1 MSSSVK
7 PLATFESFG
16 IGARTCR
23 MHSGRFHFSNTSAE
37 RSCPNSNPQIQTA
50 EVAKTR
56 LQLQGELQSKGAPKV
71 YKNVFDVFIKTWKNE
86 GIRGVQRGLGP
97 AVICI
102 PGTIPNYG
110 LKTTRYNDE
119 TMADTFERISSWA
132 NPGFYEPFRRS
143 FNSAIGRQGT
153 EQVFATSIAAG
164 AASGL
169 VGACLGNP
177 LFLIKARMQAYSPAL
192 PVGAQHYYRNSF
204 AALAEIFKAEGLRGY
219 IRGMDAAILRTCM
232 GSSVSILFNYR
243 ATTGQKRHW
252 SRMALQAPIV
262 HGHFWRVAR
271 YRGYV
276 WYDHYYTTK
285 RTYLIRVQC
294 LVMQPADT
302 ALTRMYNQPTVPGP
316 NGRMVGALYKNPI
329 DCLWKTLKIEG
340 PLAWYKGSTAHFLR
354 IAP

>member
-7 PLATFESFG
+7 PLTTFESFG
-16 IGARTCR
+16 IGGLAACTAV
-23 MHSGRFHFSNTSAE
+23 TL
-37 RSCPNSNPQIQTA
+37 SNPA

-97 AVICI
+97 AYVYQILLN
-102 PGTIPNYG
+102 GSR
-110 LKTTRYNDE
+110 L
-119 TMADTFERISSWA
+119 
-132 NPGFYEPFRRS
+132 GFYEPFRRS

-232 GSSVSILFNYR
+232 GSSVQLPSYNW
-243 ATTGQKRHW
+243 AKTTLVKNGIASADSTW
-252 SRMALQAPIV
+252 TFLASSTVSGICV
-262 HGHFWRVAR
+262 
-271 YRGYV
+271 
-276 WYDHYYTTK
+276 
-285 RTYLIRVQC
+285 C

-302 ALTRMYNQPTVPGP
+302 V
-316 NGRMVGALYKNPI
+316 
-329 DCLWKTLKIEG
+329 
-340 PLAWYKGSTAHFLR
+340 
-354 IAP
+354 

>member
-1 MSSSVK
+1 MNSSAR
-7 PLATFESFG
+7 PLSTLESFG

-23 MHSGRFHFSNTSAE
+23 MYGGHPIKPRGGGS
-37 RSCPNSNPQIQTA
+37 PP
-50 EVAKTR
+50 KTR

-71 YKNVFDVFIKTWKNE
+71 YRNVFDVFIKTWKNE

-97 AVICI
+97 AYVYQILLN
-102 PGTIPNYG
+102 GSR
-110 LKTTRYNDE
+110 L
-119 TMADTFERISSWA
+119 
-132 NPGFYEPFRRS
+132 GFYEPFRRS
-143 FNSAIGRQGT
+143 FNSMIGRQGT
-153 EQVFATSIAAG
+153 EQVFGTSIAAG

-204 AALAEIFKAEGLRGY
+204 AALKEIFKAEGLRGY

-232 GSSVSILFNYR
+232 GSSVQLPSYNW
-243 ATTGQKRHW
+243 AKTTLVKNGIASADSTW
-252 SRMALQAPIV
+252 TFLASSTVSGICV
-262 HGHFWRVAR
+262 
-271 YRGYV
+271 
-276 WYDHYYTTK
+276 
-285 RTYLIRVQC
+285 C

-316 NGRMVGALYKNPI
+316 NGRMIGALYKNPI

-354 IAP
+354 IAPHTIVTLTANEIYMALYQRTF

>member
-7 PLATFESFG
+7 PLTTFESFG
-16 IGARTCR
+16 IGGLAACTAV
-23 MHSGRFHFSNTSAE
+23 TL
-37 RSCPNSNPQIQTA
+37 SNPA

-97 AVICI
+97 AVS
-102 PGTIPNYG
+102 TIPNYG

-232 GSSVSILFNYR
+232 GSSVQLPSYNW
-243 ATTGQKRHW
+243 AKTTLVKNGIASADSTW
-252 SRMALQAPIV
+252 TFLASSTVSGICV
-262 HGHFWRVAR
+262 
-271 YRGYV
+271 
-276 WYDHYYTTK
+276 
-285 RTYLIRVQC
+285 C